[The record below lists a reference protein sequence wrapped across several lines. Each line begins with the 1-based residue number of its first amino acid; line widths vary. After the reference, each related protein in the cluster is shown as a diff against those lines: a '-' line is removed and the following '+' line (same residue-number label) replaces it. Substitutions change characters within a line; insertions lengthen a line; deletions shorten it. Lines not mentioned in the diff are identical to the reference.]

1 MITVLE
7 LREKRKTRV
16 CEWCRKREAT
26 QRHHALLRRD
36 KRKPELDHEFNL
48 ILVCP
53 YCHMTGEVDSKE
65 ARKLFWIMQVN
76 RYGEFAMRDW
86 LDSLPLKVRHFEFVS

>member
-7 LREKRKTRV
+7 LREKRKTRL

-53 YCHMTGEVDSKE
+53 YCHQVGEVDSKE

-76 RYGEFAMRDW
+76 RYGEFQMRDW
-86 LDSLPLKVRHFEFVS
+86 LDSLPLKIKDFWFVS

>member
-7 LREKRKTRV
+7 LRQKRKTTL
-16 CEWCRKREAT
+16 CEWCRKRECT

-36 KRKPELDHEFNL
+36 KRKPELDDEKNL

-53 YCHMTGEVDSKE
+53 YCHQAGYVDSKE

-76 RYGEFAMRDW
+76 RYGDFTMRDW
-86 LDSLPLKVRHFEFVS
+86 LESLPLKVKHFEFVS